1 MSVRETLLQRLAP
14 FGQEQILT
22 FWDELSETEQNSL
35 REQIEAIDFAEL
47 EKLFEHRFDPPA
59 AAALADRAEEPTAF
73 KLSDLR
79 DFDGAA
85 DSAFP
90 KSPAAKIDGASGE
103 ITPLQAVAKGEE
115 RLRAGKVAIV
125 VVAGG
130 QGTRLDFPHPK
141 GVYPIGALSN
151 ATLFQIHIERI
162 RAVSRKYGAPI
173 AFCVQT
179 SPATH
184 EETVEFFKENKNF
197 GLADEDVLIFCQG
210 TMPSVDFD
218 SGKVL
223 LADKSQIARSP
234 NGHGG
239 MLAAINSPQPD
250 SPLPTVRE
258 KGILTELKNRGV
270 EEIFYFQIDN
280 PMIDICSPEFIGY
293 HVLSGSELTT
303 QAVRKQNPKDR
314 VGNMVMVDGKLYII
328 EYSDLPDAAA
338 ERRKPDGSL
347 AIWAGSIAVHMMNLA
362 LLEKNASY
370 SSSLPYHLAKKKIP
384 HVVLDRDAKDE
395 NGAPLF
401 GTKIKPEGTNAIKY
415 EKFIFDLL
423 PIAKNP
429 IVVEIDEETCFG
441 PLKNHPREAKDTPK
455 TVREHMSNLYKKWLA
470 NLGVEVAADAVVE
483 ISPLFA
489 NSATELAA
497 RLKERDMFPASG
509 KIEKSVY
516 WGPDASKDDV

>member
-1 MSVRETLLQRLAP
+1 MSDRESLLQRLAP

-22 FWDELSETEQNSL
+22 FWDELTADERNSL
-35 REQIEAIDFAEL
+35 REQIEKIDFAEL
-47 EKLFEHRFDPPA
+47 DRLFEHRFDPPA

-85 DSAFP
+85 DSPFP
-90 KSPAAKIDGASGE
+90 KSPAASVVKTGDE
-103 ITPLQAVAKGEE
+103 ITPLEAVAKGEE
-115 RLRAGKVAIV
+115 YLRAGKVAIV

-130 QGTRLDFPHPK
+130 QGTRLDFPHAK
-141 GVYPIGALSN
+141 GIYPIGPISE
-151 ATLFQIHIERI
+151 ATLFQIHVERI
-162 RAVSRKYGAPI
+162 RAMAAKYGTRIP
-173 AFCVQT
+173 FCIQT

-184 EETVEFFKENKNF
+184 AETVAFFKENDNF
-197 GLADEDVLIFCQG
+197 GLAADDVLIFCQG

-223 LADKSQIARSP
+223 LADKGQIARSP
-234 NGHGG
+234 DGHGG
-239 MLAAINSPQPD
+239 MLAAINSPQPE

-258 KGILTELKNRGV
+258 RGILTELKNRGV

-280 PMIDICSPEFIGY
+280 PIVDICSPEFIGY
-293 HVLSGSELTT
+293 HVLSGSEFAT
-303 QAVRKQNPKDR
+303 QVVRKQNPKDR
-314 VGNMVMVDGKLYII
+314 VGNMVMVDGKLYVI
-328 EYSDLPDAAA
+328 EYSDLPDAAG

-347 AIWAGSIAVHMMNLA
+347 AIWAGSIAVHMMNLD
-362 LLEKNASY
+362 LLQKNASY
-370 SSSLPYHLAKKKIP
+370 SSSLPFHLAKKKIP
-384 HVVLDRDAKDE
+384 HVVLDREAKDE

-401 GTKIKPEGTNAIKY
+401 GVKIKPEGTNAIKY

-423 PIAKNP
+423 PLAKNP
-429 IVVEIDEETCFG
+429 IVVEIEEETNFG

-455 TVREHMSNLYKKWLA
+455 TVREHMTGLYRRWLK
-470 NLGVEVAADAVVE
+470 NIGVEVADGVEVE

-509 KIEKSVY
+509 KIETSVY
-516 WGPDASKDDV
+516 WGPDATK